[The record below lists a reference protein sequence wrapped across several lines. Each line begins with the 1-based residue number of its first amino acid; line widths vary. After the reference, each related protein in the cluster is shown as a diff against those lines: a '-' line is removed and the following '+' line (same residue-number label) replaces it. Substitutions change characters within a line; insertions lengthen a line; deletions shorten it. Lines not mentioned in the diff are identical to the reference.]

1 MAGPIEEAV
10 GVRTDQAVT
19 GAQTLLRALDVL
31 ECLGSEPSW
40 LTVGEVSELIE
51 LKRATT
57 YRLMK
62 ALESRGYV
70 VVDSQ
75 RRFGLGGAILR
86 LAAVILK
93 RNQHLVEL
101 ASPSLE
107 ALRDLT
113 KETVSLQTVVGDD
126 RICLTEFVSKQP
138 MRMESGVGQV
148 YPLYA
153 GAAGKALLAW
163 LPDRVRAMEEQM
175 ADSALL
181 EPVASATI
189 CDVAVLSRELD
200 KIRAQ
205 GFATSN
211 SEVIEGATSLAA
223 PVFDDGGAVR
233 AVINVTG
240 PATRWSSERQEEF
253 RPAILRQA
261 QMLGH
266 LLGSPLPEGKP
277 SQP

>member
-1 MAGPIEEAV
+1 MKA
-10 GVRTDQAVT
+10 DQTVT

-31 ECLGSEPSW
+31 ECLAKEPSW
-40 LTVGEVSELIE
+40 LTVAEVSELIG

-57 YRLMK
+57 YRLIK

-75 RRFGLGGAILR
+75 RRFGLGGAILH

-93 RNQHLVEL
+93 RNQNLVEL
-101 ASPSLE
+101 ASPTLE
-107 ALRDLT
+107 KLRDLT
-113 KETVSLQTVVGDD
+113 KETVSLQTVVGDE
-126 RICLTEFVSKQP
+126 RICLVEFVSKQP

-163 LPDRVRAMEEQM
+163 LPDRIQVIREHARDKSFLAPM
-175 ADSALL
+175 
-181 EPVASATI
+181 ASATI
-189 CDVAVLSRELD
+189 RDVEVLTAELD
-200 KIRAQ
+200 QIRGQ

-211 SEVIEGATSLAA
+211 SEVVEGATSVAV
-223 PVFDDGGAVR
+223 PVFDENGAIR

-240 PATRWSSERQEEF
+240 PASRWSPERQEEF
-253 RPAILRQA
+253 RWAILHEA
-261 QMLGH
+261 QSLGH
-266 LLGSPLPEGKP
+266 LLGSPVPADMRVGQAADLA
-277 SQP
+277 

>member
-1 MAGPIEEAV
+1 VKP
-10 GVRTDQAVT
+10 DQTVT

-31 ECLGSEPSW
+31 ECLAGEPSW
-40 LTVGEVSELIE
+40 LTVADISERIG

-57 YRLMK
+57 YRLIR
-62 ALESRGYV
+62 ALEWRGYV

-101 ASPSLE
+101 ASPLLE
-107 ALRDLT
+107 KLRDT
-113 KETVSLQTVVGDD
+113 TSETVNLQTVVGDD
-126 RICLTEFVSKQP
+126 RICLVEFVSKQP
-138 MRMESGVGQV
+138 MRMESGIGQV

-163 LPDRVRAMEEQM
+163 LPDRVRAMDEQLGE
-175 ADSALL
+175 ANLL

-189 CDVAVLSRELD
+189 RDLAVLRRELD

-205 GFATSN
+205 GFATSD
-211 SEVIEGATSLAA
+211 SEVIEGATSIAA
-223 PVFDDGGAVR
+223 PVFDEAGAIR

-240 PATRWSSERQEEF
+240 PASRWSADRQEEF

-261 QMLGH
+261 Q
-266 LLGSPLPEGKP
+266 LLGRLFGSPQQSQAP
-277 SQP
+277 SEEEAM

>member
-1 MAGPIEEAV
+1 V
-10 GVRTDQAVT
+10 KTDQAVT

-62 ALESRGYV
+62 ALEFRGYV

-113 KETVSLQTVVGDD
+113 RETVSLQTVVGDD

-163 LPDRVRAMEEQM
+163 LPDRFRAIEEQM
-175 ADSALL
+175 AAAALL

-189 CDVAVLSRELD
+189 RDVAVLSRELD
-200 KIRAQ
+200 KIRAR

-211 SEVIEGATSLAA
+211 SEVVEGATSLAA

-240 PATRWSSERQEEF
+240 PASRWSPERQEEF
-253 RPAILRQA
+253 RPAIQRQA
-261 QMLGH
+261 QLLGH
-266 LLGSPLPEGKP
+266 LLGSPLPADEP
-277 SQP
+277 SQV

>member
-1 MAGPIEEAV
+1 VKP
-10 GVRTDQAVT
+10 DQTVT

-31 ECLGSEPSW
+31 ECLAGEPSW
-40 LTVGEVSELIE
+40 LTVADISERIG

-57 YRLMK
+57 YRLIR
-62 ALESRGYV
+62 ALEWRGYV

-101 ASPSLE
+101 ASPLLE
-107 ALRDLT
+107 KLRDT
-113 KETVSLQTVVGDD
+113 TSETVSLQTVVGDD
-126 RICLTEFVSKQP
+126 RICLVEFVSKQP
-138 MRMESGVGQV
+138 MRMESGIGQV

-163 LPDRVRAMEEQM
+163 LPDRVRAMDEQLGEGG
-175 ADSALL
+175 LL
-181 EPVASATI
+181 DTVASATI
-189 CDVAVLSRELD
+189 RDLAVLTRELD

-205 GFATSN
+205 GFATSD
-211 SEVIEGATSLAA
+211 SEVVEGATSIAA
-223 PVFDDGGAVR
+223 PVFDDSGAIR

-240 PATRWSSERQEEF
+240 PASRWSADRQEEF

-261 QMLGH
+261 Q
-266 LLGSPLPEGKP
+266 LLGRLFGSPQQSRAP
-277 SQP
+277 SDEEAMLM